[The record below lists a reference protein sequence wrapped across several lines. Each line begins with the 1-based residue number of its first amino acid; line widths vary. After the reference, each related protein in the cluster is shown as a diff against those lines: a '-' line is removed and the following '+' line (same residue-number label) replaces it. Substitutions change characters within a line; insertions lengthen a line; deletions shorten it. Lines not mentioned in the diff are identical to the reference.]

1 MDLQT
6 RIVSGVTIAP
16 PVIGRITMGHV
27 ELRGEKG
34 VPKKDDFFRITSLV
48 QNKDRSWDAHPIEN
62 EVRKLLGAREKLR
75 AIPVRIAYDSP
86 KLTLNNSF
94 TAFDTKTGRV
104 HCSGNGTRARRALES
119 GVQEIDCP
127 RPEACEYGVRNR
139 CKSMTRVYLRIEGQQ
154 DELGVFVLR
163 STGHNTLNYLSA
175 RLTELHGLTQGQM
188 AGLPLQL
195 VLSAKSTTQSFR
207 EPVYFADL
215 TTRPGQSLLDA
226 VREMRA
232 HQAAYAEAGLSFQG
246 MEQQMLLGLANGDF
260 ADEVEDIDEWISDD
274 ALLDEATGNLAR
286 QGLRGLDAAVAQGHA
301 SGTSAAPAQTPSG
314 VVTAEATAT
323 LERDMA
329 GVSASAP
336 ATADEPRRVAPPA
349 PERTPRR
356 PAPAAAAPGM
366 PPLPPAV
373 RQSGVQRTTAAA

>member
-27 ELRGEKG
+27 ELKGDKG

-48 QNKDRSWDAHPIEN
+48 QNKDRSWDAHPIEH
-62 EVRKLLGAREKLR
+62 EVRKSLGAREKLR
-75 AIPVRIAYDSP
+75 AIPVRIAYDNP

-94 TAFDTKTGRV
+94 SAFDSKTGRV
-104 HCSGNGTRARRALES
+104 LCVGDGCRARRALEG

-127 RPEACEYGVRNR
+127 RPEACEYGVRQR

-175 RLTELHGLTQGQM
+175 RLTELHGLTNGQM

-195 VLSAKSTTQSFR
+195 VLGAKSTTQSFR

-215 TTRPGQSLLDA
+215 TTRPGQGLLEA
-226 VREMRA
+226 VSEMRQY
-232 HQAAYAEAGLSFQG
+232 QAAYADAGLSFQR

-274 ALLDEATGNLAR
+274 ALLGEATGNLAR
-286 QGLRGLDAAVAQGHA
+286 QGLRGLDAAVAQGQA
-301 SGTSAAPAQTPSG
+301 TGAGDAPADAPEAAATAPTG
-314 VVTAEATAT
+314 GDTAE
-323 LERDMA
+323 R
-329 GVSASAP
+329 SAPTDAPPDQPLMSAP
-336 ATADEPRRVAPPA
+336 AF
-349 PERTPRR
+349 PERAPRR
-356 PAPAAAAPGM
+356 PAPVAGGSGM
-366 PPLPPAV
+366 PPLPPVV
-373 RQSGVQRTTAAA
+373 RQRGRQGVTAAV